1 MNLDGRDGGLKQKRE
16 RKTFSPSKS
25 SFSPKLFFFTNIP
38 MGQVLPFCV
47 LLVFIQIDKLFLEL
61 SGKEEEKKDEI

>member
-16 RKTFSPSKS
+16 RKTFSPVNRH
-25 SFSPKLFFFTNIP
+25 FPRNFFFFTNIP